1 MTDDGRPKGTT
12 SLPRSA
18 VDRHPSLLAM
28 TNEKFQMTNGKSLL
42 PNFSYKDL
50 RPTTKAIMP
59 ADQPFLE
66 MRSITKTFPGVRALD
81 GVSLDLQKGEVHALV
96 GENGAGKSTL
106 MKILG
111 GVYPHPQYGG
121 EVFIAGSLQQFSSV
135 RDAEKAGIAVIYQEL
150 SLVREMTV
158 GENIFLGRE
167 PRKLGVIRWE
177 ELYRRASQLLDDL
190 HLSIE
195 PHTLIRNLGIGQQQL
210 VEIAKAL
217 SHDARI
223 LVLDEPTA
231 ALNDGEVETLFVILN
246 KLRARGVGMI
256 YISHKLNEVFRI
268 SDRITVLR
276 DGKTVGTNLSS
287 AWTEPQIIARMVGRE
302 VGDIFPVIDHAQGD
316 TVFEVANF
324 SVDDP
329 GVAGKKLVDNVS
341 FSVRHGEVLGIAGL
355 MGAGR
360 SDLLMAIFGA
370 HAGRASGEIKLEGKR
385 IHIGNPAEAIK
396 QGIGFVT
403 EDRKRFG
410 LVLDQTILNNMTLA
424 GLRRISGRFFTS
436 VDAEAAAGERS
447 MKELRVKAN
456 SVFTIAGTLSG
467 GNQQK
472 VVLAKWLLTNPRVLF
487 LDEPT
492 RGIDVGA
499 KQEIYAQI
507 NKLAK
512 SGLAI
517 VLVSSE
523 LPEVLGMADR
533 ILVLHEGRITGEFSR
548 AAATPEKV
556 MACATG
562 RVQQA
567 A

>member
-1 MTDDGRPKGTT
+1 MDE
-12 SLPRSA
+12 
-18 VDRHPSLLAM
+18 DR
-28 TNEKFQMTNGKSLL
+28 
-42 PNFSYKDL
+42 
-50 RPTTKAIMP
+50 
-59 ADQPFLE
+59 QPQSFLE
-66 MRSITKTFPGVRALD
+66 MKDITKSFPGVRALD
-81 GVSLDLQKGEVHALV
+81 GVSFDLRPGEIHALV

-111 GVYPHPQYGG
+111 GVYPHPHYGG
-121 EVFIAGSLQQFSSV
+121 EIFIDGERQQFGSV
-135 RDAEKAGIAVIYQEL
+135 RDAERANIAVIYQEL
-150 SLVREMTV
+150 SLVRDMNV

-167 PRKLGVIRWE
+167 PRKFGVIRWE
-177 ELYRRASQLLDDL
+177 QLYRQANELLQDL
-190 HLSIE
+190 HLAID
-195 PHTLIRNLGIGQQQL
+195 PHTPIRALGIGQQQL

-217 SHDARI
+217 SHDAKI

-231 ALNDGEVETLFVILN
+231 ALTDGEVETLFGILN

-256 YISHKLNEVFRI
+256 YISHKLSEVFRI

-276 DGKTVGTNLSS
+276 DGRTVGTDLVSE
-287 AWTEPQIIARMVGRE
+287 WTERSVIARMVGRE
-302 VGDIFPVIDHAQGD
+302 VGEIFPVMDHEPG
-316 TVFEVANF
+316 EVVLKADHI
-324 SVDDP
+324 SVADNS
-329 GVAGKKLVDNVS
+329 VAGKKLVDDVS
-341 FSVRHGEVLGIAGL
+341 FSVRRGEVLGIAGL

-360 SDLLMAIFGA
+360 SELLMAIFGA
-370 HAGRASGEIKLEGKR
+370 YEGNVSGEVTLAGKKRR
-385 IHIGNPAEAIK
+385 ISSPADAIK

-410 LVLDQTILNNMTLA
+410 LVLDQTILNNLTLA
-424 GLRRISGRFFTS
+424 GLQSISGRFVTS
-436 VDAEAAAGERS
+436 VDAESAAGERV
-447 MKELRVKAN
+447 MKDLRVKAN

-472 VVLAKWLLTNPRVLF
+472 VVLGKWLLTNPRVLF

-507 NKLAK
+507 KALAEK
-512 SGLAI
+512 GLAI

-523 LPEVLGMADR
+523 LPEVLGLSDR
-533 ILVLHEGRITGEFSR
+533 IVVLHEGRVTGEFTR
-548 AAATPEKV
+548 ATANPEAV

-562 RVQQA
+562 RVQRA

>member
-1 MTDDGRPKGTT
+1 MAEATQ
-12 SLPRSA
+12 SS
-18 VDRHPSLLAM
+18 
-28 TNEKFQMTNGKSLL
+28 
-42 PNFSYKDL
+42 
-50 RPTTKAIMP
+50 
-59 ADQPFLE
+59 FLE
-66 MRSITKTFPGVRALD
+66 MRNITKSFPGVRALD
-81 GVSLDLQKGEVHALV
+81 GVSFDLHPGEVHALV

-106 MKILG
+106 IKVLG
-111 GVYPHPQYGG
+111 GVYPHPEYGG
-121 EVFIAGSLQQFSSV
+121 EIFIEGSPQRFAGV
-135 RDAEKAGIAVIYQEL
+135 REAEKAGIAVIYQEL

-167 PRKLGVIRWE
+167 PTSLGLIRWE
-177 ELYRRASQLLDDL
+177 ELYRRARALLADL
-190 HLSIE
+190 HLSID
-195 PHTLIRNLGIGQQQL
+195 PLTPVRGLGIGQQQL

-217 SHDARI
+217 SHNAQV

-231 ALNDGEVETLFVILN
+231 ALTDSEVETLFGILQ
-246 KLRARGVGMI
+246 KLRERGVGMI
-256 YISHKLNEVFRI
+256 YISHKLDEVFRI

-276 DGKTVGTNLSS
+276 DGRTVGTNPTTD
-287 AWTEPQIIARMVGRE
+287 WTESQVIARMVGRE
-302 VGDIFPVIDHAQGD
+302 VGDIFPTVEHAKGEV
-316 TVFEVANF
+316 VFEAIGMTVH
-324 SVDDP
+324 DP
-329 GVAGKKLVDNVS
+329 DVPQKKLVDDVS
-341 FSVRHGEVLGIAGL
+341 FLVRQGEVLGVAGL

-370 HAGRASGEIKLEGKR
+370 HPGSVSGEIRLAGKR
-385 IHIGNPAEAIK
+385 VHIKGPADAIK

-410 LVLDQTILNNMTLA
+410 LVLDQTILSNMTLA
-424 GLRRISGRFFTS
+424 GLRQISGRFITS
-436 VDAEAAAGERS
+436 VDAESAVGERAMS
-447 MKELRVKAN
+447 NLRVKAK

-472 VVLAKWLLTNPRVLF
+472 VVLAKWLLTKPRVLF

-507 NKLAK
+507 NALAK

-523 LPEVLGMADR
+523 LPEVLGLADR
-533 ILVLHEGRITGEFSR
+533 VVVLHEGKQTGEFTRSD
-548 AAATPEKV
+548 ATPEAV

-562 RVQQA
+562 RRQVA

>member
-1 MTDDGRPKGTT
+1 MT
-12 SLPRSA
+12 A
-18 VDRHPSLLAM
+18 
-28 TNEKFQMTNGKSLL
+28 
-42 PNFSYKDL
+42 
-50 RPTTKAIMP
+50 
-59 ADQPFLE
+59 FLE
-66 MRSITKTFPGVRALD
+66 MRDITKSFPGVRALD
-81 GVSLDLQKGEVHALV
+81 GVSFDLNAGEIHALV

-111 GVYPHPQYGG
+111 GVYPHPEYGG
-121 EVFIAGSLQQFSSV
+121 EVFIEGRVQQFGGV
-135 RDAEKAGIAVIYQEL
+135 KDAEKAGIAVIYQEL
-150 SLVREMTV
+150 SLVWEMSV

-167 PRKLGVIRWE
+167 PRKFGVIRWE
-177 ELYRRASQLLDDL
+177 ELYRHARELLDSL
-190 HLSIE
+190 HLPIDV
-195 PHTLIRNLGIGQQQL
+195 HTPIRSLGIGQQQL

-217 SHDARI
+217 SHNARI

-231 ALNDGEVETLFVILN
+231 ALTDGEAETLFGILN

-276 DGKTVGTNLSS
+276 DGKTVGTNPTRDS
-287 AWTEPQIIARMVGRE
+287 TEPQVIARMVGRE
-302 VGDIFPVIDHAQGD
+302 VGDIFPVIDHTRGD
-316 TVFEVANF
+316 VMFEVSNF

-329 GVAGKKLVDNVS
+329 IVVGKKLVDDVS
-341 FSVRHGEVLGIAGL
+341 FSVRRGEVLGIAGL

-360 SDLLMAIFGA
+360 SDLLMGIFGA
-370 HAGRASGEIKLEGKR
+370 HGGRVSGRISVEGR
-385 IHIGNPAEAIK
+385 QIHIGNPADAIK

-410 LVLDQTILNNMTLA
+410 LVLDQTILKNMTLA
-424 GLRRISGRFFTS
+424 GLRRISGRFVTS
-436 VDAEAAAGERS
+436 IDAESAAGERA
-447 MKELRVKAN
+447 MKDLRVKAN

-507 NKLAK
+507 NALAK

-523 LPEVLGMADR
+523 LPEVLGMSDR
-533 ILVLHEGRITGEFSR
+533 ILVLHEGRVTGEFTR
-548 AAATPEKV
+548 AAATAEQV

-562 RVQQA
+562 HVQRA

>member
-1 MTDDGRPKGTT
+1 MT
-12 SLPRSA
+12 
-18 VDRHPSLLAM
+18 H
-28 TNEKFQMTNGKSLL
+28 
-42 PNFSYKDL
+42 
-50 RPTTKAIMP
+50 
-59 ADQPFLE
+59 FLE
-66 MRSITKTFPGVRALD
+66 MKEITKTFPGVRALD
-81 GVSLDLQKGEVHALV
+81 GVSFDLHEGEIHALV

-106 MKILG
+106 MKVLG
-111 GVYPHPQYGG
+111 GVYPHGQYGG
-121 EVFIAGSLQQFSSV
+121 EILINGTEQKFTGV
-135 RDAEKAGIAVIYQEL
+135 RDAEKTGIAVIYQEL
-150 SLVREMTV
+150 SLVKEMSIA
-158 GENIFLGRE
+158 ENIFLGRE
-167 PRKLGVIRWE
+167 PRTFGVIRRE
-177 ELYRRASQLLDDL
+177 ELYRRAQKLLIDVGLPVD
-190 HLSIE
+190 
-195 PHTLIRNLGIGQQQL
+195 PHTLLRNLGIGQQQL

-217 SHDARI
+217 SHEAQI

-231 ALNDGEVETLFVILN
+231 ALTDSEVETLFGILTR
-246 KLRARGVGMI
+246 LRARGVAMI

-276 DGKTVGTNLSS
+276 DGRTVDTEITRNLDE
-287 AWTEPQIIARMVGRE
+287 AQVIARMVGRE
-302 VGDIFPVIDHAQGD
+302 VGEIFPVMDHDQGEV
-316 TVFEVANF
+316 VFEARRI
-324 SVDDP
+324 SVEDLAVK
-329 GVAGKKLVDNVS
+329 GRKLIDNVS
-341 FSVRHGEVLGIAGL
+341 FSVKRGEVLGIAGL

-370 HAGRASGEIKLEGKR
+370 HPGRMSGEMLIEGKPVQ
-385 IHIGNPAEAIK
+385 IKSPAEAIR

-424 GLRRISGRFFTS
+424 GLRQISGRFVTS

-447 MKELRVKAN
+447 MKDLRVKAN
-456 SVFTIAGTLSG
+456 SVFTVAGTLSG

-472 VVLAKWLLTNPRVLF
+472 VVLAKWLLTKPRVLF

-507 NKLAK
+507 QRLAK

-523 LPEVLGMADR
+523 LPEVLGLSDR
-533 ILVLHEGRITGEFSR
+533 VIVLHEGRTTGEFTR
-548 AAATPEKV
+548 ADATPEKV

-562 RVQQA
+562 HVKQA